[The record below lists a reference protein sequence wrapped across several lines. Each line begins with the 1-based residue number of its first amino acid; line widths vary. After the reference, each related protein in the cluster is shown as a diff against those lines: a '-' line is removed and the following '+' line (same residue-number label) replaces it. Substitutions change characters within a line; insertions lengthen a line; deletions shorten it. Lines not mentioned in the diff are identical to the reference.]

1 MTKIPEVFP
10 AKPLRFQLDIAGL
23 NCLPPEATVTIR
35 VDERVLE
42 ISAMP
47 DKLPV
52 RASEIALLR
61 ALFGSEIEAIL
72 FAREDPA

>member
-1 MTKIPEVFP
+1 MKQVLTVPSVSV
-10 AKPLRFQLDIAGL
+10 AV
-23 NCLPPEATVTIR
+23 PEATVTIR

-47 DKLPV
+47 DRLPV

-61 ALFGSEIEAIL
+61 ALFGPEIEAIL